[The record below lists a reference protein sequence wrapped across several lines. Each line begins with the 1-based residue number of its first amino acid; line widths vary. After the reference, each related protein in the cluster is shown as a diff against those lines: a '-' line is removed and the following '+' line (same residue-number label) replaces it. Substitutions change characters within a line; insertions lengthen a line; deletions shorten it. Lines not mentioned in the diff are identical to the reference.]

1 MADTY
6 DVKLW
11 KDTGFNK
18 GNLPANPSVLASMQY
33 ETAPAV
39 FKFQERGL
47 ATINLDKTFAEISNV
62 DYVAIG
68 SDYYVVGGITM
79 LSEHTAALAL
89 IQDPINSAGGV
100 DSLQVISGWVER
112 AHTRDDTL
120 FANTLPEPFA
130 PTRPLVLDK
139 QSNVNGFERLTPGE
153 GQDNFY
159 YHVVGVTVNL
169 KWSQKMADV
178 YTGEDITTQDTYS
191 VAVPHME
198 PLESTTDVTVNTP
211 NHIGNYSLPNVKL
224 YLAGET
230 NSNGYQPNQVVS
242 DALATLRSL
251 GIDSAITCSYLLP
264 KKYVTISVNQY
275 PEDPID
281 SYEIVNISGKKSTHE
296 VVPVGTPPSG
306 MSYNSA
312 MSAQNNKVFALWNNY
327 KITSNTSGESI
338 IFEAHDIRGP
348 VVSPGGGPE
357 FHLYSDPSPNGTTY
371 MAPRYFEGE
380 ACEYM
385 QQAISG
391 QQWLNEP
398 MALYG
403 ASGSA
408 TYRAGLMRASRRE
421 ASELGVGSNTL
432 SAREGIQIEALKTQ
446 RAHAYA
452 NIGKGAVAMLMGIGA
467 GVPVTG
473 KQLVGQE
480 LGPMSPLM
488 QAIAPDYYYHNMSPA
503 LRNSFDTEAARIT
516 DAGIAGAKNAAA
528 ASGGMLSNAVSLMRS
543 WEEQGAYR
551 DWYGAKFDELANS
564 TRWNMGDNLFSAITH
579 DVVAPEII
587 CPQTPC
593 FQAYFGNNFT
603 VTHQHMQQSDVTK
616 FDRFLTA
623 YGYADDRKLDHED
636 FTSRRHFNYIKCSE
650 VELKSAYAPMYIV
663 QMAEQTLINGVRL
676 WHEAPNAAAYASNP
690 MRT

>member
-11 KDTGFNK
+11 KNTGFNK

-68 SDYYVVGGITM
+68 TDYYVVGGITM

-211 NHIGNYSLPNVKL
+211 QHIGNYSLPNVKL

-296 VVPVGTPPSG
+296 VVPINTPPSG
-306 MSYNSA
+306 MSYNSG

-408 TYRAGLMRASRRE
+408 TYRAGLLRASRRE
-421 ASELGVGSNTL
+421 ASELGLGSDTL
-432 SAREGIQIEALKTQ
+432 SAREGIQREVFKTQ

-452 NIGKGAVAMLMGIGA
+452 NIGKGAAAMLMGLGA
-467 GVPVTG
+467 GFGAATPA
-473 KQLVGQE
+473 QIFGQ
-480 LGPMSPLM
+480 MSPQM
-488 QAIAPDYYYHNMSPA
+488 QAMGLTDYYTELLPNYMSNYV
-503 LRNSFDTEAARIT
+503 R
-516 DAGIAGAKNAAA
+516 DASAQSVSDAISGAKSAAS
-528 ASGGMLSNAVSLMRS
+528 ASGGMLSSAVNLMRS
-543 WEEQGAYR
+543 WEEQAAYG
-551 DWYGAKFDELANS
+551 DWYSAKFGELANS
-564 TRWNMGDNLFSAITH
+564 ARWSMGDNLFSAITH

-603 VTHQHMQQSDVTK
+603 VTHQHMHQSDVTK

-636 FTSRRHFNYIKCSE
+636 FTSRRHFNYVKCSE